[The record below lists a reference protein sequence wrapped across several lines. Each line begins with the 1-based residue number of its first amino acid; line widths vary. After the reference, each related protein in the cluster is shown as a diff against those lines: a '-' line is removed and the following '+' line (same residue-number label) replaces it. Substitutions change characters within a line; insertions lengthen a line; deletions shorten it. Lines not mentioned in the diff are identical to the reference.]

1 MPFYRQYGAKGL
13 KAVEHFVLIIIAIAT
28 VVAIGQEIVHI
39 FNAGAVALADLL
51 LLFIYLEVLAMVA
64 NYAESGKLPVRM
76 PLYIAI
82 VALARYLIL
91 DMKSMDDWRI
101 AAISLSTLILA
112 ATVIVIRW
120 GQLKCLTQ
128 KSRIRQLITY
138 PSQCH
143 CPHSVALPSLFKT
156 LTKDLAFTLVF
167 CQKAIM
173 LVLQRSIIYKA
184 IKLWVSIIVALKKN
198 APLCES
204 IWKQNEYS

>member
-13 KAVEHFVLIIIAIAT
+13 KAVEHFVLFIIALAT
-28 VVAIGQEIVHI
+28 MVAIGQEIVHI

-120 GQLKCLTQ
+120 GQLKMP
-128 KSRIRQLITY
+128 Y
-138 PSQCH
+138 P
-143 CPHSVALPSLFKT
+143 
-156 LTKDLAFTLVF
+156 
-167 CQKAIM
+167 
-173 LVLQRSIIYKA
+173 
-184 IKLWVSIIVALKKN
+184 KN
-198 APLCES
+198 
-204 IWKQNEYS
+204 QEYDN

>member
-1 MPFYRQYGAKGL
+1 MPFYRQYGVKGL

-120 GQLKCLTQ
+120 GQLKMP
-128 KSRIRQLITY
+128 Y
-138 PSQCH
+138 P
-143 CPHSVALPSLFKT
+143 
-156 LTKDLAFTLVF
+156 
-167 CQKAIM
+167 
-173 LVLQRSIIYKA
+173 
-184 IKLWVSIIVALKKN
+184 KN
-198 APLCES
+198 
-204 IWKQNEYS
+204 QEYDN